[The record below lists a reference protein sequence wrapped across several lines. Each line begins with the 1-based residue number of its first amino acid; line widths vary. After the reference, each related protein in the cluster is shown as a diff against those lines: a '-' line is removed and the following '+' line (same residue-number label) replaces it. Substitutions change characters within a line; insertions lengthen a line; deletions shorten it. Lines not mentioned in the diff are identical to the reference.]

1 MKPNPL
7 LRQFAMLSAFVL
19 PTSLQALEVHEWGTF
34 TVLVSSDGRTTNWYQ
49 PYSDIA
55 QLPPFTY
62 DFMTMKSSFGAA
74 QVRMETPVIYF
85 YPEKEMDVQVRVAFQ
100 NGQITERFPA
110 ATLET
115 FQPNQMGATAMHRGL
130 QQHLIAASIACVI
143 TPKSNDDIFNERLTA
158 VSEQT
163 LPKIT
168 TWRGKLLPPNHPSAK
183 LIPSVAGH
191 KGENYGAAREVP
203 DAWIFHS
210 ETPPITRKDL
220 PTIHPVEKFIFYRGA
235 GHSVPPYTASMSDD
249 QTVSF
254 SSYAESG
261 STFQIALRV
270 KDGQASWIK
279 MSAIPAPTTNSDF
292 STKIT
297 FPETSISLEQAD
309 KELSKLFITELAR
322 RGLTVDEAKAM
333 VKTWN
338 HTWFTEPGQRVFTIV
353 DRDWVDSTLPLSIS
367 PNPEKVERVFVARYE
382 IISPE
387 AEEKLDKLMHAE
399 IATEQAA
406 KDFKAL
412 KLGRF
417 ANGAA
422 ELVAERKKSKAL
434 NRYHALNQKAA
445 EVSK

>member
-1 MKPNPL
+1 
-7 LRQFAMLSAFVL
+7 
-19 PTSLQALEVHEWGTF
+19 
-34 TVLVSSDGRTTNWYQ
+34 
-49 PYSDIA
+49 
-55 QLPPFTY
+55 
-62 DFMTMKSSFGAA
+62 
-74 QVRMETPVIYF
+74 
-85 YPEKEMDVQVRVAFQ
+85 
-100 NGQITERFPA
+100 
-110 ATLET
+110 
-115 FQPNQMGATAMHRGL
+115 
-130 QQHLIAASIACVI
+130 
-143 TPKSNDDIFNERLTA
+143 
-158 VSEQT
+158 
-163 LPKIT
+163 
-168 TWRGKLLPPNHPSAK
+168 
-183 LIPSVAGH
+183 
-191 KGENYGAAREVP
+191 
-203 DAWIFHS
+203 
-210 ETPPITRKDL
+210 
-220 PTIHPVEKFIFYRGA
+220 
-235 GHSVPPYTASMSDD
+235 MSDD

-270 KDGQASWIK
+270 KDGQASWVK

-387 AEEKLDKLMHAE
+387 TEEKLAALIGE
-399 IATEQAA
+399 ENPTEQAA

-434 NRYHALNQKAA
+434 NRYNALNQKAA
-445 EVSK
+445 EGSAQ